1 MSAEQAVA
9 ELFALCRQQA
19 QADYIGEAV
28 SQLEHMVQAAELA
41 RDEGADEELVLAAF
55 CHDVGHFCAPLTTEN
70 SMAGLGRRG
79 HERVGANWLLGLGF
93 SQRLAGL
100 VARHVDAKRY
110 LSWREPA
117 YLAGLS
123 EASRQTLH
131 WQGGP
136 MTPLR
141 PKLSRPTRCLPTAC
155 VCAAGTRRPRSP
167 GDLQPISA
175 IWSSLRYV
183 FTRLRYL
190 DGKDHTSGINGAW
203 FWPVNWGPR
212 AVGTTKSL
220 SAITCSRTPIGI
232 CPLFGPNEP

>member
-28 SQLEHMVQAAELA
+28 SQLEHMIQAAELA

-55 CHDVGHFCAPLTTEN
+55 CHDVGHFCAPLTAEN

-136 MTPLR
+136 MTTPEAEAFEADPLFADSLRLRRWDEAAKVAGR
-141 PKLSRPTRCLPTAC
+141 PSTDL
-155 VCAAGTRRPRSP
+155 
-167 GDLQPISA
+167 GDLEQLA
-175 IWSSLRYV
+175 IRVYQ
-183 FTRLRYL
+183 
-190 DGKDHTSGINGAW
+190 A
-203 FWPVNWGPR
+203 
-212 AVGTTKSL
+212 
-220 SAITCSRTPIGI
+220 AIP
-232 CPLFGPNEP
+232 